1 MGLQSCVRVGGA
13 CWKTCL
19 FHTVCLVFTARTCS
33 VSNLCTCK
41 RHVFGVTVLCTCGW
55 RVLEICPFRGRL
67 HCIVSRS
74 VATSLDVAALF
85 SVPGRAVFHTG
96 VRAKEVH
103 VQRTCMCKRPVFG
116 VAVLCACGW
125 RVLENVSFSCRLHC
139 VVTRSVATSLVV
151 AALFSVPGRAVF
163 HTRVCA
169 KGRVIRGG
177 PCVWY
182 SACCAQN
189 SRITGTA
196 HCAVSVFV
204 LWRLTL
210 YNCRQTTPPRCPL
223 FRRLC
228 IVVDWMKVISGPK
241 SRIQ

>member
-1 MGLQSCVRVGGA
+1 MRTTIHVFLCSEHAAIGVPKQHTCTRNGRVLGVAVLCA
-13 CWKTCL
+13 CGWRVL
-19 FHTVCLVFTARTCS
+19 ENVFFRAVCLVFTARTCS
-33 VSNLCTCK
+33 VSNLCT
-41 RHVFGVTVLCTCGW
+41 
-55 RVLEICPFRGRL
+55 
-67 HCIVSRS
+67 
-74 VATSLDVAALF
+74 
-85 SVPGRAVFHTG
+85 
-96 VRAKEVH
+96 
-103 VQRTCMCKRPVFG
+103 CKRPVFG

-139 VVTRSVATSLVV
+139 VVARSVATSLVV

-189 SRITGTA
+189 THITGTA

-228 IVVDWMKVISGPK
+228 VVVDWMKVISGPK